1 MKKSVVGFLKIALPL
16 ALGVWLVFN
25 TYNDLNEQ
33 QRTELFAA
41 FRQANW
47 WWLGASIILGWFSHL
62 SRAWRWRYL
71 LEPLGHRVGFWN
83 SYNAVMT
90 GYFMNMLIP
99 RAGEVSRGFTLY
111 GSEGVPFEK
120 GFGTILAERAVDML
134 MLLGIAA
141 VTIALQWDNIDLL
154 QERITSYRA
163 GQTLGEPSVLATWG
177 PWIGVG
183 ALLAGAAG
191 AYFVWSRPA
200 LRARV
205 LQGVRGFFAGVR
217 SVFQTRDKLPF
228 LFHTA
233 LIWSLYVAMFWV
245 GFFALPSTAAVPMAG
260 IMAGFIAGS
269 IGIILVQ
276 GGIGVYPAFVGLIV
290 TIYMPALAGGGPI
303 RPDALA
309 MGWLLWAAQTVML
322 IGLGGVSLLLVSRS
336 RKTSAA

>member
-1 MKKSVVGFLKIALPL
+1 MKKSLVGFLKIALPL

-25 TYNDLNEQ
+25 TYDDLNEE
-33 QRTELFAA
+33 QRIELFAA
-41 FRQANW
+41 IREANW
-47 WWLGASIILGWFSHL
+47 WWLGGSIVLGWFSHL

-83 SYNAVMT
+83 AYHAVMT

-99 RAGEVSRGFTLY
+99 RAGEVSRGVSLY
-111 GSEGVPFEK
+111 GTEGVPFEK

-134 MLLGIAA
+134 MLLSIAA
-141 VTIALQWDNIDLL
+141 LTLALQWENIDLL
-154 QERITSYRA
+154 QERLNAYRA
-163 GQTLGEPSVLATWG
+163 GQAPGEPSFLATWG
-177 PWIGVG
+177 VWIAVGLLLIGV
-183 ALLAGAAG
+183 AG
-191 AYFVWSRPA
+191 AYVIWSRPA

-205 LQGVRGFFAGVR
+205 MDGVRGFFAGVR
-217 SVFQTRDKLPF
+217 SVFQTKDKLPF
-228 LFHTA
+228 ALHTIA
-233 LIWSLYVAMFWV
+233 IWTLYVAMFWV

-269 IGIILVQ
+269 VGIILVQ
-276 GGIGVYPAFVGLIV
+276 GGIGVYPALVGLIV
-290 TIYMPALAGGGPI
+290 TVYMPTIVGGGAI

-309 MGWLLWAAQTVML
+309 MGWLLWAAQTAML